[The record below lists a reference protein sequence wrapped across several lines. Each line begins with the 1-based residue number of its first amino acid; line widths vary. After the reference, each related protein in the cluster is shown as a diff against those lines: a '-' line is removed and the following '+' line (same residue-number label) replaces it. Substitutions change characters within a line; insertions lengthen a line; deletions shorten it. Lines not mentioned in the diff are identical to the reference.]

1 MEPTPETVALLAIEQ
16 INKDGGVLGMQ
27 LKPIE
32 RDNKSIADEAMSI
45 SAALVGENI
54 VAQIGPLTSGD
65 VAGSTPVMMENK
77 VPLIAPAATAANV
90 TVDDKTGET
99 RDYIFRVCFID
110 PFQAP

>member
-1 MEPTPETVALLAIEQ
+1 MNYPAVRLAITNARDGVLLAIEQ

-54 VAQIGPLTSGD
+54 VAQIGHMTSGD

-77 VPLIAPAATAANV
+77 VPSLPRQLRQPT
-90 TVDDKTGET
+90 
-99 RDYIFRVCFID
+99 
-110 PFQAP
+110 